1 MLISNDLMIK
11 IKIEF
16 PKRKKGRFKW
26 FRNFCRFR
34 ENNLLLFPPFFEKRN
49 FQFWKNIQIC
59 GIGSNKSRYARH
71 FHFAGES
78 NERIFINFSF
88 SLFSIVPHRHTRRQI
103 SQHLYFFFLWNKLN
117 SFFSSLPFCQKLKSL
132 KILIARNR
140 ILMRVAEA
148 VERYWRGLP
157 RSVN

>member
-1 MLISNDLMIK
+1 MNFQNERRADLNDFEIFAVFAK
-11 IKIEF
+11 TVCYF
-16 PKRKKGRFKW
+16 F
-26 FRNFCRFR
+26 
-34 ENNLLLFPPFFEKRN
+34 LLFSGKK